1 MELLGRV
8 DHGVIVPQGDASLPE
23 GAMVRIVYEPQAE
36 KSVKKPGYR
45 VQFPLVRTGK
55 PGTLHLTNE
64 TIAEILD
71 EEDFSP
77 RR

>member
-1 MELLGRV
+1 MGRV
-8 DHGVIVPQGDASLPE
+8 NHGVIVPQGDALLPE
-23 GAMVRIVYEPQAE
+23 GAEVRIVYEPQA
-36 KSVKKPGYR
+36 VTKKAGSR

-64 TIAEILD
+64 RIAEILD